1 MKNNSA
7 YSIIASLRSFLWWLY
22 VELMQRLPEIYEQA
36 DARFYVDGLDHQI
49 VGVE

>member
-7 YSIIASLRSFLWWLY
+7 YSIVASPRAFLWLMY
-22 VELMQRLPEIYEQA
+22 VEGRRRLPEIYEGA
-36 DARFYVDGLDHQI
+36 GARFYVDGLDHQI